1 MAFSSGVPV
10 SGYISIVLDCVI
22 AAGELDGKR
31 VVLAYLHQHRIT
43 LLGGE
48 LRDTRFPLD
57 HASDMKLSSCVAIC
71 AIRDPYCCLYVPAQS
86 RNGRAD
92 RGHNIL

>member
-31 VVLAYLHQHRIT
+31 VVLAYLQSRNPNNY
-43 LLGGE
+43 L
-48 LRDTRFPLD
+48 FV
-57 HASDMKLSSCVAIC
+57 LSSCK
-71 AIRDPYCCLYVPAQS
+71 
-86 RNGRAD
+86 
-92 RGHNIL
+92 